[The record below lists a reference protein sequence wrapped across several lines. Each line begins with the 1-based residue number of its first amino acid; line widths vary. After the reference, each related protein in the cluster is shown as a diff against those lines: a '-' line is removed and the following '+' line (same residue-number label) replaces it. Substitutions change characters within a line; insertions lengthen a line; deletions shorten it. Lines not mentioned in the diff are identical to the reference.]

1 MTLTIL
7 RTTAIAAAAIVAS
20 AAQAQAPAPL
30 IKTDGQ
36 WRGNGGAALSATSG
50 NTSASAFILNAD
62 GYRATADDKIS
73 FGALVNYGTAKVK
86 GVKTTSA
93 KRWAGFG
100 QYDFNLSPQLF
111 AFGRAGLE
119 GDSLVGVDLDMRLL
133 GAGGLG
139 YRVINTP
146 DLAFTVYGGLAYSAD
161 KYSEAKQIGNK
172 FDDSFNRTSVY
183 LAEESMHKLSSTVS
197 FQQRLELY
205 PGLTGDK
212 AKLAKFSAGLNVA
225 MSSTLN
231 LNVGL
236 LHSYNS
242 KPPAGL
248 KKGDTAVFT
257 GVNVKFGAN

>member
-36 WRGNGGAALSATSG
+36 WRGNGGAALSVTSG
-50 NTSASAFILNAD
+50 NSSSSAFILNAD
-62 GYRATADDKIS
+62 GYRATADDKIT
-73 FGALVNYGTAKVK
+73 FGALANYGTAKVN
-86 GVKTTSA
+86 GVKTNSA

-119 GDSLVGVDLDMRLL
+119 GDGLIDLDMRFL

-146 DLAFTVYGGLAYSAD
+146 DLAFTVYGGVAYTAD
-161 KYSEAKQIGNK
+161 KYGSLKNIGGK
-172 FDDSFNRTSVY
+172 VDDSFNRTSLY

-242 KPPAGL
+242 KPPAGS